1 MTNICVVL
9 YGFVF
14 VVVFLLVVVSF
25 PFFIFFYF
33 LFFSSFQVYDKEREC
48 LLLLLQNRILLSNL
62 VALRERKNEIE
73 LEAKRRRLEEEAKK
87 KGNLSVTQIQGIL
100 QNAPKSDEVDWV
112 QEIQELKQQLTM
124 EIRKNHVLERDL
136 AKLDKRIGLLIRNRG
151 ELEPKKEKGTK
162 RGKKKGEE
170 DVRVGKKTVVF
181 CDVTLTFFSVDRCP
195 TFRRI
200 PRRLR
205 LTRSFSTF
213 CKQSLVMLPSLCIS

>member
-1 MTNICVVL
+1 M
-9 YGFVF
+9 
-14 VVVFLLVVVSF
+14 
-25 PFFIFFYF
+25 
-33 LFFSSFQVYDKEREC
+33 
-48 LLLLLQNRILLSNL
+48 LLLLQNRILLSNL
-62 VALRERKNEIE
+62 VAMRERKNEIE

-151 ELEPKKEKGTK
+151 ELEPKKDKGTK

-170 DVRVGKKTVVF
+170 DVK
-181 CDVTLTFFSVDRCP
+181 
-195 TFRRI
+195 
-200 PRRLR
+200 
-205 LTRSFSTF
+205 
-213 CKQSLVMLPSLCIS
+213 

>member
-1 MTNICVVL
+1 M
-9 YGFVF
+9 
-14 VVVFLLVVVSF
+14 
-25 PFFIFFYF
+25 
-33 LFFSSFQVYDKEREC
+33 
-48 LLLLLQNRILLSNL
+48 LLLLQNRILLSNL

-151 ELEPKKEKGTK
+151 ELEPKKDKGTK

-170 DVRVGKKTVVF
+170 DVKVF
-181 CDVTLTFFSVDRCP
+181 VFD
-195 TFRRI
+195 
-200 PRRLR
+200 
-205 LTRSFSTF
+205 
-213 CKQSLVMLPSLCIS
+213 LCVCVCV